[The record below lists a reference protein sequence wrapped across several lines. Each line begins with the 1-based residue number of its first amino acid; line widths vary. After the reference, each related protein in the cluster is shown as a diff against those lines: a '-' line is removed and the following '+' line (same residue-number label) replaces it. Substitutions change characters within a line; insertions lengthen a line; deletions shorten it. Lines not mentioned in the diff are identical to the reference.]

1 MAETS
6 LVVAAIGLI
15 LLVGVFLKFWSVQKG
30 YPLTLLLLILGLIIG
45 PILGWFRPAEFL
57 GGVNPFITLALVMV
71 LFDAGTG
78 IKIRSLTRNFAKP
91 TIFGV
96 LGVLFTI
103 LLVALPFK
111 FLLGLNWTL
120 AVLFG
125 SFLASTDLTILD
137 PIFKNLK
144 ITPKE
149 AEFIELESTLN
160 SVLAAVFVVVL
171 VNLLSSG
178 SALSF
183 DLTVLGA
190 GFRTLLYN
198 IFVGIGLGIL
208 FGYLILRFIRHL
220 TLTQLPH
227 IVMIGALFTA
237 FALSELV
244 GASGIATALA
254 IGIVFGNSKVKLPK
268 IIKSFGGEMELI
280 LVTFVYVILG
290 AIIDFKIMTGA
301 LLFAGVLIAL
311 VYIARFVA
319 LKVSKLDKLK
329 LSKFYLLS
337 SPRGITC
344 AVLTLSYANLFPNP
358 SVIIGLVFSV
368 VLVSSL
374 SLFAIPRTV

>member
-1 MAETS
+1 
-6 LVVAAIGLI
+6 
-15 LLVGVFLKFWSVQKG
+15 
-30 YPLTLLLLILGLIIG
+30 
-45 PILGWFRPAEFL
+45 
-57 GGVNPFITLALVMV
+57 
-71 LFDAGTG
+71 
-78 IKIRSLTRNFAKP
+78 
-91 TIFGV
+91 
-96 LGVLFTI
+96 
-103 LLVALPFK
+103 
-111 FLLGLNWTL
+111 
-120 AVLFG
+120 
-125 SFLASTDLTILD
+125 
-137 PIFKNLK
+137 
-144 ITPKE
+144 
-149 AEFIELESTLN
+149 
-160 SVLAAVFVVVL
+160 
-171 VNLLSSG
+171 
-178 SALSF
+178 
-183 DLTVLGA
+183 
-190 GFRTLLYN
+190 
-198 IFVGIGLGIL
+198 
-208 FGYLILRFIRHL
+208 
-220 TLTQLPH
+220 
-227 IVMIGALFTA
+227 MIGALFTA